1 MNASAT
7 PNNQLR
13 HHPMWTLSFRNLRA
27 HKVRLALTVL
37 AVILGTAF
45 VSGSFIFTATLSTT
59 FPVSAPPTR

>member
-1 MNASAT
+1 
-7 PNNQLR
+7 
-13 HHPMWTLSFRNLRA
+13 MWTLSFRNLPA